1 MQPPIHQTDRRAWRW
16 LIVSAPLLVTLLVG
30 SARPADAQ
38 TVPAVSPDFAAVD
51 RYVEAE
57 MDAIGIPGVALAI
70 VHGNQIVH
78 LQGFGVADPSGRA
91 VTPQTPF
98 NIGSMAKAMTALA
111 IMQLVE
117 AGTVDLATPAQR
129 YLPWFRVADPAAS
142 ARITVQDLLNH
153 TSGLSEAVG
162 NDYPAK
168 HDTRDT
174 ALETRVRALSSV
186 QLNRA
191 VGTTREYSNANYDT
205 LGLIVQVVSGQPYE
219 TYIQQHIFTPLAMH
233 HSFPSR
239 REAEPHGAATGYR
252 QWFGV
257 PVPFREPVP
266 RSHLPSGRQFSTA
279 EDMAHLLLAYLNGGQ
294 YGSISVLSAAG
305 IRAIAH
311 IGMGGDDANFKARA
325 ILAPDTQWGL
335 VLLMNTQAVGLN
347 GPRQEQIKD
356 GVYRLLLGQQP
367 VMGAPHNITV
377 VVGLGLITLV
387 TAVLVLRMVRSL
399 VLLRRWR
406 ARPERRPRGWLR
418 VGWHVAVPL
427 VSEMLWVLFL
437 VGVVQVAAGS
447 RSSRPLRFMLEH
459 VPDLGW
465 MIVVSAT
472 LALGWGV
479 LRTLLAIW
487 VVRMP
492 RAPQHRARP
501 TMDPLHG

>member
-1 MQPPIHQTDRRAWRW
+1 
-16 LIVSAPLLVTLLVG
+16 
-30 SARPADAQ
+30 
-38 TVPAVSPDFAAVD
+38 
-51 RYVEAE
+51 
-57 MDAIGIPGVALAI
+57 
-70 VHGNQIVH
+70 
-78 LQGFGVADPSGRA
+78 
-91 VTPQTPF
+91 
-98 NIGSMAKAMTALA
+98 
-111 IMQLVE
+111 
-117 AGTVDLATPAQR
+117 
-129 YLPWFRVADPAAS
+129 
-142 ARITVQDLLNH
+142 
-153 TSGLSEAVG
+153 
-162 NDYPAK
+162 
-168 HDTRDT
+168 
-174 ALETRVRALSSV
+174 
-186 QLNRA
+186 
-191 VGTTREYSNANYDT
+191 
-205 LGLIVQVVSGQPYE
+205 VQVVSGQPYE

-239 REAEPHGAATGYR
+239 VEAQPHGAATGYR

-257 PVPFREPVP
+257 PLPFREPVP
-266 RSHLPSGRQFSTA
+266 QSHLPSGRQFSTA
-279 EDMAHLLLAYLNGGQ
+279 EDMAHLLIAYLNGGQ
-294 YGSISVLSAAG
+294 YGHTSVLSAAG

-311 IGMGGDDANFKARA
+311 IGMGGDDSNFKSRA
-325 ILAPDTQWGL
+325 VLAPDTQWGL

-418 VGWHVAVPL
+418 VGWHVAIPL
-427 VSEMLWVLFL
+427 VSEVLWVLCL

-447 RSSRPLRFMLEH
+447 RSSHPLRFMLEN

-479 LRTLLAIW
+479 LRTLLA
-487 VVRMP
+487 VRILRTP
-492 RAPQHRARP
+492 GAPPQRPRP